1 MFSSARC
8 GLLTIGLLALLG
20 IAERGLGADPGDA
33 VTSDVAMLVAN
44 STSLPAENYD
54 LFHPTPRSALSP
66 MVTDRPGQTNGP
78 FTVAPG
84 HLQIETGVIS
94 YTYDHGSKLNRADFF
109 SQSEFRVGLVPDGEI
124 DLVLNPF
131 TWQRQAGISTSGFG
145 DTALQGKW
153 NVWTDASGNSGLGL
167 IPFVTFST
175 AQRGLGNGGVQGG
188 VFFPCVTSLPADFI
202 LGFMPGAFAARN
214 PTGGYHMQ
222 IAASV
227 SISHSVVG
235 TLSAFGEFASS
246 LDPHHAS
253 DWVGTVDFGL
263 IYLITPDLQLDAGM
277 NVGVTHAA
285 PDVNPFLGLSVRF

>member
-1 MFSSARC
+1 MFSSSRC
-8 GLLTIGLLALLG
+8 GLLAICLLALLG
-20 IAERGLGADPGDA
+20 MAERGIGADPGD
-33 VTSDVAMLVAN
+33 VVKSDVAMFMAN
-44 STSLPAENYD
+44 NTSLPATNYD
-54 LFHPTPRSALSP
+54 LFHPMPRSALSP

-109 SQSEFRVGLVPDGEI
+109 SQSEFRFGLVPDGEI

-131 TWQRQAGISTSGFG
+131 TWQRQAGVSTSGFG
-145 DTALQGKW
+145 DTTLQGKW

-175 AQRGLGNGGVQGG
+175 AQRGLGNGGIQGG
-188 VFFPCVTSLPADFI
+188 VFFPFEIPLPADFS

-214 PTGGYHMQ
+214 AMGGYHTQ
-222 IAASV
+222 IVASV
-227 SISHSVVG
+227 SISHLIVG
-235 TLSAFGEFASS
+235 SLSAFGEFASS
-246 LDPHHAS
+246 IDPHRAS